1 MKTQI
6 MKTQNSNLDFSNQDF
21 YLGIDVHKNS
31 WNVSIRSN
39 NIKLKTFSMNP
50 KPIEL
55 VNYMNKHYPNGN
67 YFSVYEAGFCGFSAH
82 RFLSDNGINNI
93 IVSPTN
99 LPSSSKE
106 RLSKTDKVDSGK
118 LARFLESKSIKGIY
132 IPSFFQQ
139 ELRSLS
145 RLRFQLIKKQT
156 RIKNQ
161 IKCYLYFYG
170 HSLPDNSLLLN
181 WSRSFIEH
189 LRNIQFQYD
198 MGKHQLDIYID
209 ELLSIRNRLLQI
221 MKFLRF
227 YSNKY
232 GLHDNIKLLSS
243 IPGIGFTTA
252 ITIITEIMDI
262 NRFPNFDQFNSFVG
276 FVPSTDSTGDNDK
289 VLGTTFLFNKFLR
302 SLIIEAAWI
311 AIRKDPALTL
321 AFNGFLK
328 RMSKQKAII
337 RIAKKLSSRIYFVL
351 KNNTLYS
358 CGMVN

>member
-6 MKTQNSNLDFSNQDF
+6 MKTQNKDLDFCNQDF

-67 YFSVYEAGFCGFSAH
+67 YFSVYEAGFCGFSADRCLRDH
-82 RFLSDNGINNI
+82 GFNNI

-118 LARFLESKSIKGIY
+118 LARFLESKTIKGIY

-170 HSLPDNSLLLN
+170 HSLPDNSLLQH
-181 WSRSFIEH
+181 WSRNFIEH
-189 LRNIQFQYD
+189 LSKIEFKYD
-198 MGKHQLDIYID
+198 MGKQQLDIYID

-221 MKFLRF
+221 MKLLKF

-232 GLHDNIKLLSS
+232 RLYDNIKLLSS
-243 IPGIGFTTA
+243 IPGIAFTTA

-262 NRFPNFDQFNSFVG
+262 NRFSNFDQFNSFVG
-276 FVPSTDSTGDNDK
+276 FVPSTDSTGENDK
-289 VLGTTFLFNKFLR
+289 VLGTSFLFNKFLR

-311 AIRKDPALTL
+311 AIRKDPALTS
-321 AFNGFLK
+321 AFNNYLK

-351 KNNTLYS
+351 KNNKQYY
-358 CGMVN
+358 CGVVN